1 MAQAAPQNFD
11 MGTISAL
18 IKKILEENKPTAELP
33 DPAKISASAP
43 TAPTGD
49 IKPAQTPDKPK
60 PQLPQTQPVQSLTDS
75 ILNMNQIMPVQKAAA
90 PQSGGSGGAVKNIMD
105 MFGGGGGSGGGAA
118 AAGGGASNAAAAFQS
133 IGKLLALLG

>member
-33 DPAKISASAP
+33 DPAKISASAAAA
-43 TAPTGD
+43 APTGD
-49 IKPAQTPDKPK
+49 TKPAQAPDKPK

-90 PQSGGSGGAVKNIMD
+90 TQSGGSGGAVKNIMD
-105 MFGGGGGSGGGAA
+105 MFGGGGSGGGAA
-118 AAGGGASNAAAAFQS
+118 TAGGGASNAAAAFQS